1 MTPTQGPYPINIKG
15 GEIWVIIQPI
25 HTSLLLGSEICIR
38 GAIIFQHSSILAY
51 TVIITIFYSP
61 PWSIL
66 ELLFAD
72 QRQEVRL
79 SSSPPPVEK
88 FRIEKFTV
96 SWRRKYFHFAHYF
109 KAATQHLKKERSKLL
124 QVLWARN
131 VKKKYFIE
139 FKIQV
144 YCMQHYTVNK
154 KKIEKQTDLLK
165 GNAKMQILH
174 KSYSIIA
181 GITDQLSLRLIT
193 QQLHNSLQIYWNYW
207 KGSYYK
213 DKQ

>member
-1 MTPTQGPYPINIKG
+1 
-15 GEIWVIIQPI
+15 
-25 HTSLLLGSEICIR
+25 
-38 GAIIFQHSSILAY
+38 
-51 TVIITIFYSP
+51 
-61 PWSIL
+61 
-66 ELLFAD
+66 
-72 QRQEVRL
+72 
-79 SSSPPPVEK
+79 
-88 FRIEKFTV
+88 
-96 SWRRKYFHFAHYF
+96 
-109 KAATQHLKKERSKLL
+109 
-124 QVLWARN
+124 
-131 VKKKYFIE
+131 
-139 FKIQV
+139 
-144 YCMQHYTVNK
+144 MQHYTVNK